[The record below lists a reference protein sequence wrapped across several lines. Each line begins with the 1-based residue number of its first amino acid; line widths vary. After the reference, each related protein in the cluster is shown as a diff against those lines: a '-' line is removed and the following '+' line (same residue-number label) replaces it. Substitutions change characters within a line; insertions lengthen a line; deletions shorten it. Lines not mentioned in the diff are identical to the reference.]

1 VVDKLQDELG
11 RLAALDRYSILDT
24 QPEAQ
29 FDKITALV
37 RSVMNVPMAAVTLI
51 STDRQWLKSRQG
63 IAVCETARD
72 VSFCTHTIQTREPL
86 VVPDATVH
94 PLFADN
100 PLVLETPFIRSYLGV
115 PLCSPDGYNI
125 GALCAMDTQPR
136 PFDASQILI
145 MTNLAALVMDE
156 MELRLIAQADSLTGA
171 LTRRA
176 FIAELDRAWARF
188 ARQNEPAAVLLVD
201 IDHFKTVNDTLGHAA
216 GDRVLAAVASCCSD
230 NVRAGDAFGR
240 IGGEEFAILLAN
252 VTSDE
257 AVRTAERFRSA
268 IASLKIP
275 SVPAL
280 SVTASIGVS
289 SLSTDV
295 ASMDAWLAR
304 ADAAMY
310 AAKRGGR
317 NRCCIAE
324 VGAESCREQV

>member
-201 IDHFKTVNDTLGHAA
+201 MGMRTKTWTT
-216 GDRVLAAVASCCSD
+216 R
-230 NVRAGDAFGR
+230 R
-240 IGGEEFAILLAN
+240 
-252 VTSDE
+252 
-257 AVRTAERFRSA
+257 
-268 IASLKIP
+268 
-275 SVPAL
+275 
-280 SVTASIGVS
+280 
-289 SLSTDV
+289 
-295 ASMDAWLAR
+295 
-304 ADAAMY
+304 
-310 AAKRGGR
+310 
-317 NRCCIAE
+317 
-324 VGAESCREQV
+324 